1 MPADHH
7 SGARASRANPQSR
20 AIVRKTDSGSA
31 PGGASRNDAWHKVAV
46 IALMLA
52 AALCLDGAI
61 HAVLAQNPFGAPKG
75 AAAEPQASGIIG
87 WLLAK
92 QSEFYRQMSATIRA
106 AKTDGSA
113 VWALLGIS
121 FAYGVFHAAGPG
133 HGKAVISS
141 YLVANEET
149 AKRGIVLSF
158 ASALMQALV
167 AIAIVGIGAL
177 LLNATAK
184 TMCGAERVIEIASY
198 GLIAAFGA
206 RLVWSKGRGFIRA
219 LGVYRSEPQLIPAM
233 AHVQNHAHNHAHDH
247 GHHDHSHDHGH
258 SRARA
263 AHHEHDHGHHHD
275 HAGHVHDEHCGH
287 SHGPEPSELAGPGG
301 WSRGLS
307 AVLTVGI
314 RPCSGAILVLVFAL
328 AQGLFWAGVAATLLM
343 GLGTAITVSAIAIVA
358 VSAKG
363 LAARVAAG
371 RDGGGAVLLRGIE
384 FGAAALVLLFGVG
397 LLLGY
402 IAAERVTCF

>member
-1 MPADHH
+1 M
-7 SGARASRANPQSR
+7 GEM
-20 AIVRKTDSGSA
+20 DSGSA
-31 PGGASRNDAWHKVAV
+31 PRGASRNDAWGKIAVVALILV
-46 IALMLA
+46 A
-52 AALCLDGAI
+52 AICLDGIVHTAM
-61 HAVLAQNPFGAPKG
+61 AQNPFGAPKG
-75 AAAEPQASGIIG
+75 AAPDSQVGGIIG

-106 AKTDGSA
+106 AKNDGSA

-158 ASALMQALV
+158 ASALMQALM
-167 AIAIVGIGAL
+167 AIAIVGIGAA
-177 LLNATAK
+177 LLNVTAGQ
-184 TMCGAERVIEIASY
+184 MCGAERVIEIASY

-206 RLVWSKGRGFIRA
+206 RLVWSKGGGFFRA
-219 LGVYRSEPQLIPAM
+219 LRSWRGAPSPLVPAM
-233 AHVQNHAHNHAHDH
+233 AHAHGHTHDH
-247 GHHDHSHDHGH
+247 TRHDHSHTHDHAHSHGAAHVRDTHHDHHGH
-258 SRARA
+258 D
-263 AHHEHDHGHHHD
+263 HHAHD

-287 SHGPEPSELAGPGG
+287 SHGPEPSALAGPGG

-343 GLGTAITVSAIAIVA
+343 GLGTAITVSAIAIIA

-363 LAARVAAG
+363 LAGRIAAG
-371 RDGGGAVLLRGIE
+371 RDGGGAILLRGIE

>member
-1 MPADHH
+1 ML
-7 SGARASRANPQSR
+7 
-20 AIVRKTDSGSA
+20 
-31 PGGASRNDAWHKVAV
+31 VAV
-46 IALMLA
+46 IY
-52 AALCLDGAI
+52 LDGAV
-61 HAVLAQNPFGAPKG
+61 HAAFAQNPFGAPKG
-75 AAAEPQASGIIG
+75 AVPDSQVGGIVG

-141 YLVANEET
+141 YLIANEET
-149 AKRGIVLSF
+149 ARRGIALSF
-158 ASALMQALV
+158 VSALMQALV
-167 AIAIVGIGAL
+167 AIAIVGIGAAV
-177 LLNATAK
+177 LNVTAGQ
-184 TMCGAERVIEIASY
+184 MCGAERVIEIASY

-206 RLVWSKGRGFIRA
+206 RLVWSKGGGFFRA
-219 LGVYRSEPQLIPAM
+219 LQSWRSASVSQLVPAM
-233 AHVQNHAHNHAHDH
+233 AHAHGHDHAHHDHGHDHNHGHAHGVAHARAAHAHHDHAHDDHAHDH
-247 GHHDHSHDHGH
+247 
-258 SRARA
+258 
-263 AHHEHDHGHHHD
+263 E
-275 HAGHVHDEHCGH
+275 GHVHDEHCGH

-301 WSRGLS
+301 WARGLS

-343 GLGTAITVSAIAIVA
+343 GLGTAITVSAIAIIA

-363 LAARVAAG
+363 IAGRIAAG
-371 RDGGGAVLLRGIE
+371 RDGGGAILLRGIE
-384 FGAAALVLLFGVG
+384 FGAAGLVLLFGVG